1 MLKYFNE
8 ELQGKEIRVP
18 FKSTLSK
25 EDKVRD
31 KDRAGYT
38 ASCLHSESY
47 ESKSHKR
54 VYCSE
59 NHRPSQCKKVT
70 NRQSRIDILKI
81 SYRCFLCLK
90 SEHTLKTCS
99 AKYIC
104 RKCNRKHHIS
114 ICDKGEKPQFC
125 LTQEVSGAMSMKK
138 VRKHLK
144 SDSHLPEKNSFYLL
158 Q

>member
-1 MLKYFNE
+1 M
-8 ELQGKEIRVP
+8 
-18 FKSTLSK
+18 KS
-25 EDKVRD
+25 
-31 KDRAGYT
+31 G
-38 ASCLHSESY
+38 
-47 ESKSHKR
+47 
-54 VYCSE
+54 
-59 NHRPSQCKKVT
+59 
-70 NRQSRIDILKI
+70 
-81 SYRCFLCLK
+81 
-90 SEHTLKTCS
+90 HTLKTCS

-104 RKCNRKHHIS
+104 RKCNGKHHIS

>member
-47 ESKSHKR
+47 ESKSDKCI
-54 VYCSE
+54 YCSE
-59 NHRPSQCKKVT
+59 NHSPSQCEKVT
-70 NRQSRIDILKI
+70 I
-81 SYRCFLCLK
+81 
-90 SEHTLKTCS
+90 
-99 AKYIC
+99 
-104 RKCNRKHHIS
+104 
-114 ICDKGEKPQFC
+114 
-125 LTQEVSGAMSMKK
+125 
-138 VRKHLK
+138 
-144 SDSHLPEKNSFYLL
+144 DSHELIF
-158 Q
+158 